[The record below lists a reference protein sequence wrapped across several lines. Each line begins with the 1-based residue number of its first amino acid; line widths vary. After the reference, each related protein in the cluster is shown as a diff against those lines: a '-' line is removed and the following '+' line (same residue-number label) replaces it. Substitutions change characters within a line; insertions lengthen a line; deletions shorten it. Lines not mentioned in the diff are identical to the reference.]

1 VGIICNR
8 KDEEI
13 KMIDEFTKDEF
24 EQALNGMFP
33 QYTPKN
39 LGFIDG
45 EYCFLLQITHNVG
58 IYIRSSIGRDGY
70 SATVGED
77 SIRVLLVQ
85 YEKLPTILQKEIYRT
100 EYLGKAGGRWT
111 TRIKGWQSRLKKVI
125 QEMIDWINIAQYC
138 PHCEDQ
144 PLHFFKVK
152 KEGQNKGRIFAT
164 CPNKAHK
171 KVFIW
176 IT

>member
-1 VGIICNR
+1 MSI
-8 KDEEI
+8 ET
-13 KMIDEFTKDEF
+13 FTVDEF
-24 EQALNGMFP
+24 ENTLKELFP
-33 QYTPKN
+33 QYPPKN
-39 LGFIDG
+39 LGVIDG
-45 EYCFLLQITHNVG
+45 EYCYLLQITHNVG

-85 YEKLPTILQKEIYRT
+85 YEKLPTILQRDIYRT
-100 EYLGKAGGRWT
+100 KYLGKVGSKWT
-111 TRIKGWQSRLKKVI
+111 TRVKGWQSRLENIV
-125 QEMIDWINIAQYC
+125 QELITWLNIAQYC
-138 PHCEDQ
+138 PHCKDQ
-144 PLHFFKVK
+144 PLSYFKVK

-164 CPNKAHK
+164 CPNKKHK